1 MYSDL
6 KPLIALLEQASL
18 STDSSE
24 QLATIERGLV
34 AAELGAEEYDFI
46 ELMTGIKLL
55 KELDLTGRVWNM
67 ALAIDTN
74 PGKLY

>member
-34 AAELGAEEYDFI
+34 AAELGAEEYDFV
-46 ELMTGIKLL
+46 ELLTGIQLL

>member
-46 ELMTGIKLL
+46 ELMTAIKLL